1 MPEETQFVNLL
12 KSKWLLDQLEQ
23 SQQLISIGTGTGSV
37 WTSALQDL
45 KSVSS
50 GLPFA

>member
-1 MPEETQFVNLL
+1 MPEEVQFVNLL
-12 KSKWLLDQLEQ
+12 KSKWLLDQIEG
-23 SQQLISIGTGTGSV
+23 SQQLSYEGTGTGSL

-50 GLPFA
+50 KLHFT